1 MKKKKTRAL
10 LCVCIIFVMLSTTSL
25 CFADASNGYYT
36 VHDCVGAY
44 SLDGNPITYSIPD
57 DCSIMFSYDGINWG
71 GESSYNIEYYPKLGN
86 YPVYFRILQQKEP
99 YNEYKGTVQVNL
111 SKKKVYTK
119 FIDYDFQ
126 YGHDPKTMDWS
137 VDVIDYDTNKVINH
151 IWSGEGDV
159 PYFDI
164 KNSYIVTNVTANS
177 LPGYYEAKV
186 VLKEKPNSCYQVVRN
201 DPSSIMVVGDISNR
215 VSASPYKGDYDSN
228 YHSIKV
234 SAPSGAKIYYATT
247 PITDANTSTTNPSF
261 KEPGKYTVYYC
272 VTADF
277 ASKYVYGSE
286 TVTIAPTGV
295 RNVKASLYKDYNR
308 LKVAWDG
315 VNNVSGYEI
324 WHRTNYQPNFSI
336 LGTSTTNY
344 FYTDNLL
351 KNTKYSFR
359 VVPYVLVGSEKIYA
373 NNFPTSD
380 FVTTLYKPSSPRI
393 SKKTKSSVNVYWR
406 NMNEISGYEISKS
419 SSRYGTF
426 VVDNKSK
433 FTTRATLK
441 VKKNRNYYYK
451 IRAYSEVDDEIIYSP
466 WSNTKKFK
474 LK

>member
-1 MKKKKTRAL
+1 MKKEKTRAL

-25 CFADASNGYYT
+25 CFADASTGYYT
-36 VHDCVGAY
+36 VHDCVGTY
-44 SLDGNPITYSIPD
+44 SPNGNRITYSIPD
-57 DCSIMFSYDGINWG
+57 DCSIMFSYDGNDWDYG
-71 GESSYNIEYYPKLGN
+71 NSQQIEHFPHWGN
-86 YPVYFRILQQKEP
+86 YTVYFRISQQKEP
-99 YNEYKGTVQVNL
+99 YKEYKGTVQVNL
-111 SKKKVYTK
+111 SKKKVYSK
-119 FIDYDFQ
+119 FRGYDWDDE
-126 YGHDPKTMDWS
+126 HNPKTMNWCI
-137 VDVIDYDTNKVINH
+137 DVIDYDTNEVIDNF
-151 IWSGEGDV
+151 SSSDV
-159 PYFDI
+159 GVYDFDI
-164 KNSYIVTNVTANS
+164 KNSYLVTNATASS
-177 LPGYYEAKV
+177 LPGYYDAKV
-186 VLKEKPNSCYQVVRN
+186 ILKESPNSCYQVVRN
-201 DPSSIMVVGDISNR
+201 DTSRLIVVGDISNR

-234 SAPSGAKIYYATT
+234 SAPSGTKIYYATT